1 MQTMMMTEVTL
12 LGKAFNVYE
21 ILRLIT
27 IVGAYLLFRPYLLK
41 LTQKFQEQDHAR
53 PLISSE
59 QDTPAVAAAGGGGR
73 RRRRRRS
80 ALLGGGGGGDSSEE
94 SDDGGEEEMSWGA
107 KVRRRKRAETKAL
120 KEAIQKE
127 EEARAC
133 EESDEDIAEFLEKED

>member
-1 MQTMMMTEVTL
+1 M
-12 LGKAFNVYE
+12 YE

-41 LTQKFQEQDHAR
+41 MTKKFQEQDHAR
-53 PLISSE
+53 PLSSRE
-59 QDTPAVAAAGGGGR
+59 QDSPAAGNIA
-73 RRRRRRS
+73 RS
-80 ALLGGGGGGDSSEE
+80 ALLGGSEE
-94 SDDGGEEEMSWGA
+94 SDGEEMSWGA

-120 KEAIQKE
+120 RKAIRKE